1 MGPRR
6 RLSRLVRP
14 RAAADAYTAGG
25 SAPRGGP
32 GPRSEGA
39 GRRGAGRVD
48 AEVELVGVEGGGGGA
63 GGGGGGGAVAGVGVH
78 GGGRPASEI
87 CEEEGEPMGV
97 VGFVLPSLF
106 FVCFF
111 FLFFGASSIRAW
123 GGEKEK
129 EAAGGCHYG
138 LVGRYVPRSLSCR
151 AGWTFFSNHA

>member
-14 RAAADAYTAGG
+14 RAAAAAYTAGG
-25 SAPRGGP
+25 SAPRGCP

-111 FLFFGASSIRAW
+111 FLFFGASSIRTW

>member
-14 RAAADAYTAGG
+14 RAAAAAYTAGG
-25 SAPRGGP
+25 SAPRGCP

-111 FLFFGASSIRAW
+111 FFFS
-123 GGEKEK
+123 
-129 EAAGGCHYG
+129 
-138 LVGRYVPRSLSCR
+138 VPRRFGRGEVKRKRKLR
-151 AGWTFFSNHA
+151 AGAIMVW